1 MSRPGA
7 SSPSSSTLRRA
18 SLVYPQPVAIACGRV
33 IRARSLAERLDACLR
48 AGEVL
53 ARYVSAVALSSFA
66 AREGGDALNVTP
78 LEGNLSFGHFL
89 STVQQVSNVG
99 VPHPASIYLD
109 AGFKPKKNQ
118 AVGVTY
124 AALEALLS
132 LRNDLGHQLQ
142 AMSAPKAQAILDS
155 QKPDDQLANAL
166 TGIHGLLSLPLFVVE
181 EQQLVQRVIRARRLL
196 LMGESADPA
205 PDEVELAEP
214 LEDSSVPY
222 VAIDAVVLRLPPILV
237 WELVQQRANTRLLFL
252 DKVAAQSCHYKTVE
266 GDEVPGPPERIK
278 EVAELCSG
286 RKRPAERVELRD
298 GRHLT
303 REWGER
309 SRLIEE
315 TGARGEGL
323 IPWDLLDP
331 ETIGWFVKRL
341 KPDAE
346 PPHSEIVCELL
357 LDGRTA
363 IDAHER
369 RQLVLLFGKEAAAR
383 EELRRDVI
391 DLQVISDPQKRWD
404 DRLLIERANL
414 FAALKR
420 AIEFVVGRIGGVAPE
435 ATDLSRADGP
445 PDYLAMREALTNMFI
460 HQDYADQRSCARIT
474 IRPDETEFFN
484 AGYSLTAVERLEEGG
499 AHQARNPLIARA
511 MRLMGFAEIAGS
523 GLRVLHA
530 AWRGA
535 RRPPPLIASDRQVNS
550 FSLRLSWRPV
560 ADIYDELWLRRG
572 IKVTLTQARILE
584 CAREPGG
591 ATEQALA
598 DALGLPPDKLRADI
612 RHLVL
617 QALIEPCGERY
628 EIAPHW
634 RGMT

>member
-1 MSRPGA
+1 MGINCRPCLL
-7 SSPSSSTLRRA
+7 PRLK
-18 SLVYPQPVAIACGRV
+18 RV
-33 IRARSLAERLDACLR
+33 
-48 AGEVL
+48 
-53 ARYVSAVALSSFA
+53 
-66 AREGGDALNVTP
+66 
-78 LEGNLSFGHFL
+78 
-89 STVQQVSNVG
+89 
-99 VPHPASIYLD
+99 
-109 AGFKPKKNQ
+109 
-118 AVGVTY
+118 
-124 AALEALLS
+124 
-132 LRNDLGHQLQ
+132 
-142 AMSAPKAQAILDS
+142 LDS

-166 TGIHGLLSLPLFVVE
+166 TGIHGLLSLPLFVIE

-222 VAIDAVVLRLPPILV
+222 VAIGAVVLRLPPILV

-252 DKVAAQSCHYKTVE
+252 DKVAAQTCHYKTVE

-323 IPWDLLDP
+323 IPWDLLNP

-346 PPHSEIVCELL
+346 PPHSEIVCERL

-363 IDAHER
+363 INAHER
-369 RQLVLLFGKEAAAR
+369 RQLVMLFGKEAAAR

-414 FAALKR
+414 FAALR
-420 AIEFVVGRIGGVAPE
+420 QAIEFVVGHIGGVAPE

-460 HQDYADQRSCARIT
+460 HQDYADRRSCARII

-499 AHQARNPLIARA
+499 GHQARNPLVARA
-511 MRLMGFAEIAGS
+511 LRLMGFAEIAGS

-535 RRPPPLIASDRQVNS
+535 RRPPPSIASDRQANS

-560 ADIYDELWLRRG
+560 ADVYDELWLRRG
-572 IKVTLTQARILE
+572 IKVTPTQGRIIIH
-584 CAREPGG
+584 AGEPGG
-591 ATEQALA
+591 VTEQALA
-598 DALGLPPDKLRADI
+598 DALDLPPDKLSEDI
-612 RHLVL
+612 RYLVL

>member
-1 MSRPGA
+1 M
-7 SSPSSSTLRRA
+7 
-18 SLVYPQPVAIACGRV
+18 AIACGRV
-33 IRARSLAERLDACLR
+33 NRARSQTERLDACLR

-53 ARYVSAVALSSFA
+53 ARYLAAVAISSFA
-66 AREGGDALNVTP
+66 AREGGDELNITP
-78 LEGNLSFGHFL
+78 LDGNLSFGHFL
-89 STVQQVSNVG
+89 SAAQQVANIA
-99 VPHPASIYLD
+99 VPHPAATYLD
-109 AGFKPKKNQ
+109 TGFKPKKNQ
-118 AVGVTY
+118 LVGVTY
-124 AALEALLS
+124 AALEALLI

-142 AMSAPKAQAILDS
+142 AVSDPKAQAILDG
-155 QKPDDQLANAL
+155 QKPDSQLAEAL
-166 TGIHGLLSLPLFVVE
+166 VGIHGLLSSPLFVVE
-181 EQQLVQRVIRARRLL
+181 EQQVVQRVIRARRLL

-205 PDEVELAEP
+205 PDEIELVEA
-214 LEDSSVPY
+214 LEDSGVPY
-222 VAIDAVVLRLPPILV
+222 VAVGPTVLRLPPILV
-237 WELVQQRANTRLLFL
+237 WELVQQRADTRLLFL
-252 DKVAAQSCHYKTVE
+252 DKVAPQSCHYKTVE
-266 GDEVPGPPERIK
+266 GDEAPGRLERIT

-286 RKRPAERVELRD
+286 RKRPAERVQLRD
-298 GRHLT
+298 GRHLA
-303 REWGER
+303 REWGQR

-346 PPHSEIVCELL
+346 APHSEIVCERL

-369 RQLVLLFGKEAAAR
+369 RQLVLLFGTDAAAR

-404 DRLLIERANL
+404 HRQLIERANL
-414 FAALKR
+414 FSALR
-420 AIEFVVGRIGGVAPE
+420 QAIEFLAKHLSRTGLTIS
-435 ATDLSRADGP
+435 DLSKTDGP
-445 PDYLAMREALTNMFI
+445 PDYLAIREALTNVFI
-460 HQDYADQRSCARIT
+460 HQDYADQRSCARII
-474 IRPDETEFFN
+474 IRPDETELFN

-499 AHQARNPLIARA
+499 GHQARNPLVARA
-511 MRLMGFAEIAGS
+511 LRLMGFAEIAGS

-535 RRPPPLIASDRQVNS
+535 SRPPPLISSDRQANS

-560 ADIYDELWLRRG
+560 ADVYDELWLRRG
-572 IKVTLTQARILE
+572 VKVTPTQAKIIER
-584 CAREPGG
+584 AGEPGG
-591 ATEQALA
+591 VTEQTLA
-598 DALGLPPDKLRADI
+598 EVLGLPSDSLSADI

-617 QALIEPCGERY
+617 QALIEPRNDGY
-628 EIAPHW
+628 VIAQHW